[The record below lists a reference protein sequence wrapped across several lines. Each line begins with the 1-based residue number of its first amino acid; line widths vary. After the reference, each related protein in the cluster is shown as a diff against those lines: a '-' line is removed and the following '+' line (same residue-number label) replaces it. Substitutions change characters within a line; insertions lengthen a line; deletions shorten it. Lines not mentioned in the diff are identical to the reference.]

1 MLWMWKITIISIIY
15 NHLYSTV
22 KSKDVYIY
30 RAHGKFKPDKV
41 RVIVKAEWVFLKH
54 YNLMPKF
61 F

>member
-30 RAHGKFKPDKV
+30 TVHTENSSLIKYG
-41 RVIVKAEWVFLKH
+41 L
-54 YNLMPKF
+54 L
-61 F
+61 